1 MATGTA
7 TGSRQDGRLK
17 KLLVPT
23 AAGVAGSALAVAL
36 TKKPKQILD
45 AVPKQLGDVVPKVR
59 DAMPDMPEGGIGEI
73 TDDLRGRLDS
83 VLGKET
89 DDVRLEGFEG
99 QTPSRFD
106 TTKFEQRREER
117 RQRREQRRRRAA

>member
-1 MATGTA
+1 MATGTT